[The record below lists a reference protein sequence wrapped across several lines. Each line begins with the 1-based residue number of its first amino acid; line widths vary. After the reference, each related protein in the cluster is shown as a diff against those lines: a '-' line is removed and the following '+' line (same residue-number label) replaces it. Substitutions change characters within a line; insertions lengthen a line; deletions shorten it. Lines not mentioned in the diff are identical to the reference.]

1 MAAGTIS
8 CDFGG
13 QENTHTIVRRM
24 KLRVT
29 NSLENLIFYS
39 YVRYLIKVMTTII
52 IIMYYYSET
61 FGEGNCNPL

>member
-1 MAAGTIS
+1 
-8 CDFGG
+8 
-13 QENTHTIVRRM
+13 M

-52 IIMYYYSET
+52 IMYYYSET